1 MAKLIQDISIGE
13 NLKRL
18 RKAKGLTQT
27 DICARMDVMGR
38 PMSQST
44 YAMIESGTRNIFI
57 SDLVAMKT
65 IFNVEFNEFFV
76 NLTPINKYELTSEQR

>member
-18 RKAKGLTQT
+18 RKARELTQT
-27 DICARMDVMGR
+27 DMCARMDVMGR

-44 YAMIESGTRNIFI
+44 YAMVESGTRNIFI
-57 SDLVAMKT
+57 SDLLAMKT
-65 IFNVEFNEFFV
+65 ILNVEFEELFAD
-76 NLTPINKYELTSEQR
+76 LEPINKYELSTEPR

>member
-18 RKAKGLTQT
+18 RKARELTQT
-27 DICARMDVMGR
+27 DMCARMDVMGR

-57 SDLVAMKT
+57 SDLLAMKT
-65 IFNVEFNEFFV
+65 ILNVEFEELFAD
-76 NLTPINKYELTSEQR
+76 LEPINKYELSTEPR